1 MTVSRLARSR
11 AQMWSDLLVAVGGSE
26 SYKTMSEE
34 QMLAAIRNTYGG
46 SVSAFTTSESDLLAS
61 IVGAAG
67 GSTSDLTQDEER
79 MLATLAAALGG
90 SGSALTSSS
99 DALLAASVN
108 AAAGDTVPYVAKAV
122 HFNGSTYLANLD
134 GLTVADSQTGSFSFW
149 LKDAPLNAVVFF
161 VENTSSTPLNCFGL
175 DFESGQL
182 VFTGEDDVTA
192 QDGFARR
199 WATDAMYVGDIL
211 PGWHHFVGGFDAS
224 VAPAR
229 SALYV
234 DRVLVSEV
242 LQFPNGVPF
251 SMPLLGIKAGLGAL
265 ETGGSP
271 FTGDMADV
279 WVSTENILSDTD
291 DIVGAV
297 LDKFITGSGKPVDPV
312 NFPSGFALFSG
323 DASTFANQGT
333 GGAFVLTG
341 TLTDASTSPSDSLNL
356 LQLDGQT
363 LQINGQD
370 LTLGA

>member
-1 MTVSRLARSR
+1 
-11 AQMWSDLLVAVGGSE
+11 MWSDLLVALGGSE
-26 SYKTMSEE
+26 AYKTMSEE
-34 QMLAAIRNTYGG
+34 EMLAAIRNTYGG
-46 SVSAFTTSESDLLAS
+46 SVSALTTSGSDLLAS
-61 IVGAAG
+61 IVSAAG
-67 GSTSDLTQDEER
+67 GSASDLTEDEEH
-79 MLATLAAALGG
+79 MLATLVAALGG

-108 AAAGDTVPYVAKAV
+108 AAGGDTVPYVAKAV

-161 VENTSSTPLNCFGL
+161 VENTLSTPLNCFGL

-199 WATDAMYVGDIL
+199 WATDAMYVDDIL

-251 SMPLLGIKAGLGAL
+251 TMPLLGIKAGLGAL

-279 WVSTENILSDTD
+279 WMSTENILSDTD
-291 DIVGAV
+291 SISETM
-297 LDKFITGSGKPVDPV
+297 LNKFITIDGKPVNPT
-312 NFPSGFALFSG
+312 NFPAGFALFSG
-323 DASTFANQGT
+323 DADTFGTNQGS
-333 GGAFVLTG
+333 GGAFTLTG
-341 TLTDASTSPSDSLNL
+341 TLTNEATSPSD
-356 LQLDGQT
+356 
-363 LQINGQD
+363 
-370 LTLGA
+370 